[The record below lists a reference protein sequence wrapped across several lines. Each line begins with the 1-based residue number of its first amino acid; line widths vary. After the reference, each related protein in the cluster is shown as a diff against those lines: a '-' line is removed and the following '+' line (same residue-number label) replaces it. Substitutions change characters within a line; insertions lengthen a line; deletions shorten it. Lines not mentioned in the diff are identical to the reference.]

1 MKFLNLRFKNLNSLN
16 GEWTINFTDPAYT
29 SGAIFA
35 IIGPTG
41 SGKTTI
47 LDAISLALY
56 GKTPRL
62 PDITKA
68 TNEIMSR
75 QTGECFSEVVI
86 ETSNGTYRCFW
97 SQHRADK
104 RPNGELQQPKHEIS
118 DALTKK
124 VIANKKREVLEE
136 VIKVTGLDFNQ
147 FTRSIL
153 LAQGGFAAFLEAKI
167 DDRSQILEQI
177 TGTDIYSD
185 ISKKV
190 HERTSDER
198 RKLEDLQTEL
208 GMINIILPEVEEGL
222 NSEKTIKQNRA
233 VDLSKTIKGF
243 QESIGWR
250 KRLETLKGDIQLLT
264 SEIEQ
269 FKIKRDGVVSDIDR
283 LELAKKADKID
294 KDFSKLD
301 TNRQQ
306 QKKNLEDLQIFNTQ
320 LPQLKEQYEEA
331 VRDEQ
336 TVSIKL
342 ETLKRIWNEENQ
354 IITKVRKLDT
364 KLEETES
371 HVKTL
376 QTEQGRITQVR
387 DDHKHNLDQTVE
399 HHENA
404 IKHLQESEEYLTKH
418 PDDGDLKESRAVL
431 DEYFKSYR
439 SLNERIK
446 NKNTELKKITQ
457 NVINSEKTVSV
468 QKGVLDNAREIQTAA
483 DKKIKTFQ
491 EGLSVLLKNEEIS
504 TWRDKESNLGLAC
517 DKLNRLKES
526 SENSKNLT
534 GEIKLLEKKHGDLV
548 KEYLKPT
555 KDLKKLQAEKQ
566 EKELLI
572 ETLEERTALLNKVQS
587 LESERELLADDKPC
601 PLCGALKHPYAKGN
615 LPVPDKKDAELK
627 RFKKVLNEI
636 SEKISYASSE
646 IARIKSEIN
655 HNELDQVK
663 HNNLL
668 LASDK
673 IWEAGYKEFSLGLHP
688 PDKIAV
694 ATNKLVTFEREKKSF
709 NSIIKQ
715 AEKKEKEIRELE
727 RDSSR
732 RLEEISQLDLALQ
745 SAISE
750 NKSEIENKLR
760 LVEGLRNDANDISEP
775 IANIDQTFEKYG
787 YPNSDSKQWPA
798 LLKKLTE
805 RYQNHQ
811 QYTIKKLQLEKQIL
825 KLNAQIEAHKAGIS
839 ASEKQLESVNAQM
852 FEKEKIIREFKDAR
866 VQLYGDKN
874 PDEEEER
881 IKTSIKNAEKFL
893 KESSEKKY
901 TTLSLVQSTESQV
914 RRLNE
919 SITNDGNVLQS
930 QEKKFQLLL
939 QNAGF
944 ANEESFLVARLEPEK
959 YEELKLLDESLKREG
974 ENLQVRIKEKENEQG
989 LELKKN
995 LTDLS
1000 LEQLIEEDNIVGLQ
1014 LKEVQNEVGTIEG
1027 KLAINSEEK
1036 IKQQGKLTF
1045 FEKQKS
1051 ECNRWDRLHNLIGS
1065 ADGKKFRNFAQ
1076 GLTFEVL
1083 IAHANQHLQKMNDRY
1098 LLIRNNILPIDL
1110 NVVDNYQAGEI
1121 RSTKNL
1127 SGGESFIVSLA
1138 LALGLSGMASNNVR
1152 IDSFFLDEGF
1162 GTLDDDALDT
1172 ALVTLSGLQQEGKLI
1187 GVISHVPAIKERI
1200 TTQIVVEKKTGG
1212 RSILKGP
1219 GVVPGR
1225 Q

>member
-75 QTGECFSEVVI
+75 QTGECSSEVVI

-118 DALTKK
+118 DAITKK

-208 GMINIILPEVEEGL
+208 GMINVLLPEVEEQL
-222 NSEKTIKQNRA
+222 IFEKTVKQNQSA
-233 VDLSKTIKGF
+233 ELSKKIKGF

-250 KRLETLKGDIQLLT
+250 GRLETLKNDIQILT

-269 FKIKRDGVVSDIDR
+269 FKIKKDGSVTDLAR
-283 LELAKKADKID
+283 LELAKMADKIE

-306 QKKNLEDLQIFNTQ
+306 QKKNLADLQNLNSQ
-320 LPQLKEQYEEA
+320 LPQFKEQYEKA
-331 VRDEQ
+331 IRDEQ
-336 TVSIKL
+336 IISDNL
-342 ETLKRIWNEENQ
+342 DALKRTWNEENL
-354 IITKVRKLDT
+354 IITKVRKIDT
-364 KLEETES
+364 KLEESEV

-376 QTEQGRITQVR
+376 QTDLGKITTTR
-387 DDHKHNLDQTVE
+387 DSHKQNLDQDIELHKIATK
-399 HHENA
+399 N
-404 IKHLQESEEYLTKH
+404 HLESEEYLSNY

-431 DEYFKSYR
+431 DQYFKSYR
-439 SLNERIK
+439 SLMEKIK
-446 NKNTELKKITQ
+446 NKNADLKKITQ
-457 NVINSEKTVSV
+457 TFVKFERTVTD
-468 QKGVLDNAREIQTAA
+468 QKSLLDKAKEFQSTA
-483 DKKIKTFQ
+483 DKKIKTLQ
-491 EGLSVLLKNEEIS
+491 VSLSELLQQQEIS
-504 TWRDKESNLGLAC
+504 TWRERESNLGLAC
-517 DKLNRLKES
+517 DKLTHLKES
-526 SENSKNLT
+526 ADNSRNLT
-534 GEIKLLEKKHGDLV
+534 IEIKALEKKHGDLV
-548 KEYLKPT
+548 KEHLKPT
-555 KDLKKLQAEKQ
+555 RNLTKFLKEKQ
-566 EKELLI
+566 DKEILI
-572 ETLEERTALLNKVQS
+572 ETLEECAALQNKIQAYE
-587 LESERELLADDKPC
+587 LERPLLSDDKPC
-601 PLCGALKHPYAKGN
+601 PLCGSYEHPFAKGN
-615 LPVPDKKDAELK
+615 LPVVDKKVAELK
-627 RFKKVLNEI
+627 RFKKSLNEL
-636 SEKISYASSE
+636 SEKISFASSE
-646 IARIKSEIN
+646 IARIKSEIG
-655 HNELDQVK
+655 HNEQELTKQK
-663 HNNLL
+663 NLL
-668 LASDK
+668 LAADK
-673 IWEAGYKEFSLGLHP
+673 IWEAGYKEFDLSFHP
-688 PDKIAV
+688 SDKSAAV
-694 ATNKLVTFEREKKSF
+694 VKKLVAHEREKISC
-709 NSIIKQ
+709 NSIVKQ
-715 AEKKEKEIRELE
+715 SEKREKEIKGLE

-732 RLEEISQLDLALQ
+732 RMEEISQMDLALQ

-750 NKSEIENKLR
+750 NRRLMENKLR
-760 LVEGLRNDANDISEP
+760 LEEELRTDTNDLSEP
-775 IANIDQTFEKYG
+775 IANIDQIFEKYG
-787 YPNSDSKQWPA
+787 YPDSEPKQWPGI
-798 LLKKLTE
+798 LKKLTE
-805 RYQNHQ
+805 RYQNYQ
-811 QYTIKKLQLEKQIL
+811 QYSIKKQQLEKQIL
-825 KLNAQIEAHKAGIS
+825 KLNTQIDAHKLGLI
-839 ASEKQLESVNAQM
+839 ASEEQVGSITNQILG
-852 FEKEKIIREFKDAR
+852 KEKIIKEFRDER
-866 VQLYGDKN
+866 VQLYGDKK

-881 IKTSIKNAEKFL
+881 IKTSIIGAENSL
-893 KESSEKKY
+893 KESSAKKY
-901 TTLSLVQSTESQV
+901 EILSSVQSAESQIC
-914 RRLNE
+914 RLNE
-919 SITNDGNVLQS
+919 TIANGGNDLQS
-930 QEKKFQLLL
+930 QETKFQLLL

-944 ANEESFLVARLEPEK
+944 ANEDSFLIARLEPEK
-959 YEELKLLDESLKREG
+959 FEDLKKLEESLKTEG
-974 ENLQVRIKEKENEQG
+974 DGLQIRIKEKEKD
-989 LELKKN
+989 LDIELKKN
-995 LTDLS
+995 LTELS
-1000 LEQLIEEDNIVGLQ
+1000 LEQLIEEDQIVGLQ
-1014 LKEVQNEVGTIEG
+1014 LIDVQNEIGTIDG
-1027 KLAINSEEK
+1027 KLTINSEEK
-1036 IKQQGKLTF
+1036 IKQQGKLTI

-1051 ECNRWDRLHNLIGS
+1051 ECNRWDRLHSLIGS
-1065 ADGKKFRNFAQ
+1065 SDGKKFRNFAQ

-1098 LLIRNNILPIDL
+1098 LLIRNNILPLDL

-1200 TTQIVVEKKTGG
+1200 TTQIVVERKTGG

-1219 GVVPGR
+1219 GVVAGR
-1225 Q
+1225 